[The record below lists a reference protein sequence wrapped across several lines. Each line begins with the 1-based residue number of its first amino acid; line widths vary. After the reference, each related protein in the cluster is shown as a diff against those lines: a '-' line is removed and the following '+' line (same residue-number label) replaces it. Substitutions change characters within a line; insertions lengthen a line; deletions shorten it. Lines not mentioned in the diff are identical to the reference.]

1 MKVAIIGLGIMGSAY
16 AGNLI
21 AGGAEV
27 EGTDP
32 LDAARQ
38 GLAEMG
44 GTPHEGIGPWVRD
57 ADLIILSLASPK
69 VLHAVAAELAGV
81 IAPGQIVAETGTF
94 ALADKHAA
102 REVIDGAGGVTLD
115 CTVSGT
121 GAQARVKDLLMM
133 TSGPEEAVKKIEPI
147 LEKFTKG
154 TIYGGEFGN
163 GARLKYVANHAVAL
177 HNCAAAETLH
187 YARSHGLPDD
197 LVYKMLSTG
206 AGHSR
211 MLELRM
217 PMMIS
222 GEYRPATANMSMF
235 EKDFSVIGG
244 DIETQGVATP
254 MFDAVREVYDIAYA
268 ELPMDLDTAS
278 VYEVYREGRLE
289 KDGS

>member
-44 GTPHEGIGPWVRD
+44 GTPHEGIGPWVRE

-69 VLHAVAAELAGV
+69 VLHAVAGELAGH

-94 ALADKHAA
+94 ALADKNAV

-133 TSGPEEAVKKIEPI
+133 TSGPEEAVKKIGPI

-222 GEYRPATANMSMF
+222 GEYRPATANMAMF

-254 MFDAVREVYDIAYA
+254 MFDAVREIYDIAYS

-289 KDGS
+289 KEGS